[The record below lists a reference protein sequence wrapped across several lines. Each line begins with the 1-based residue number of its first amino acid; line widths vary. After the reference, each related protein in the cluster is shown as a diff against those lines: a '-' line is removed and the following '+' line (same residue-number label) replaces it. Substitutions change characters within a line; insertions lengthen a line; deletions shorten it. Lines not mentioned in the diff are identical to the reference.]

1 MNNEK
6 EKNQEN
12 LPVEQTAPSQQENP
26 EKSEKENASRQLSLQ
41 DREKLK
47 KAVIFTVLGIVF
59 VLSIWYIFAPSAE
72 DKKKAEEQIGLND
85 AVPQASNLDLSN
97 DKLKAYTLG
106 TDKDNEMHRQGMM
119 DNLYDYF
126 DRESEKNE
134 SLLSADKAEND
145 DPVVKSVNQYQETTR
160 MLQSFNEPPAYDPEK
175 EELWREVDDLRSKL
189 SEMEDAKSEKDDQ
202 LALMEKS
209 YEMAARYLPQA
220 PATPVNP
227 FETAVER
234 PMDGTPVNAHAR
246 AEAKEPVL
254 TVYPDV
260 VTVVSA
266 LYQEV
271 PDSVFMAEQLQ
282 ERNRHFFSA
291 EQTSDDIPDKNTLKV
306 SVYETVTLKDG
317 ETVRLRLLEAAR
329 VANMFIPKNTL
340 LSAVANVQ
348 GNRLS
353 ISVTSIEYR
362 ERIIAVNLTA
372 YDTDGQQGVFIP
384 NSLEANAVREI
395 AAGMGQSAGT
405 SFTFSS
411 NVGQQVA
418 SDAGRRLLQGASQYF
433 GNKMREVKVTL
444 KSGHRLF
451 LKAS

>member
-1 MNNEK
+1 MTQEK
-6 EKNQEN
+6 DKKPSKKE
-12 LPVEQTAPSQQENP
+12 LSPEQ
-26 EKSEKENASRQLSLQ
+26 
-41 DREKLK
+41 REKLK
-47 KAVIFTVLGIVF
+47 KIAAYSAIGLIFCTVMFFIVRGMF
-59 VLSIWYIFAPSAE
+59 SGG
-72 DKKKAEEQIGLND
+72 DKKASEAVAVNID
-85 AVPQASNLDLSN
+85 VPQAASEELPDN
-97 DKLKAYTLG
+97 KIKAYEMETRSDRENERALG
-106 TDKDNEMHRQGMM
+106 MNSLADYFSSQTRQEDEAMDESGNNHEIGRSVAQYQSAQNEMASFYSEPR
-119 DNLYDYF
+119 YDY
-126 DRESEKNE
+126 
-134 SLLSADKAEND
+134 
-145 DPVVKSVNQYQETTR
+145 
-160 MLQSFNEPPAYDPEK
+160 EK
-175 EELWREVDDLRSKL
+175 EAMRDEIEELKWRLDRQE
-189 SEMEDAKSEKDDQ
+189 EDRNDVQQQ
-202 LALMEKS
+202 LELMEKS

-234 PMDGTPVNAHAR
+234 SMDGTPVNAHAR
-246 AEAKEPVL
+246 AEAKEPAL
-254 TVYPDV
+254 MVYPDAA
-260 VTVVSA
+260 TVVSA

-271 PDSVFMAEQLQ
+271 PDSVFMAEQLE

-329 VANMFIPKNTL
+329 VAYMVIPRNTL
-340 LSAVANVQ
+340 LTAVAKVQ

-353 ISVTSIEYR
+353 LSVTSIEHR
-362 ERIIAVNLTA
+362 ERIIAVNLMA

-418 SDAGRRLLQGASQYF
+418 SDAGRGLLQGASQYF

>member
-6 EKNQEN
+6 ENIQEN
-12 LPVEQTAPSQQENP
+12 LSVEQTAPPQQEKP

-47 KAVIFTVLGIVF
+47 KGVIFAALGIVF
-59 VLSIWYIFAPSAE
+59 VVSIWWIFAPSAE
-72 DKKKAEEQIGLND
+72 EKKKTEEQAGLND
-85 AVPQASNLDLSN
+85 VVPQASNLDLSN

-106 TDKDNEMHRQGMM
+106 TDEENEINRQGMIG
-119 DNLYDYF
+119 NLYDYF

-134 SLLSADKAEND
+134 SLLSADDAEDD
-145 DPVVKSVNQYQETTR
+145 DPVAKSVNQYQETTR

-175 EELWREVDDLRSKL
+175 EELWREVDELRSKID
-189 SEMEDAKSEKDDQ
+189 EMEDAQNEKNDQ

-209 YEMAARYLPQA
+209 YEMAAKYLPQA

-234 PMDGTPVNAHAR
+234 PMDGTPVNAHVR

-254 TVYPDV
+254 TVYPDAA
-260 VTVVSA
+260 TVVSA

-271 PDSVFMAEQLQ
+271 SDSIFMAEQLQ

-329 VANMFIPKNTL
+329 VANMFIPRNTL
-340 LSAVANVQ
+340 FTAIARIQ

-353 ISVTSIEYR
+353 LTVTSIEYR

-384 NSLEANAVREI
+384 NSLEANAAREI

-411 NVGQQVA
+411 SAGQQIA
-418 SDAGRRLLQGASQYF
+418 ADAGRGLLQGTSQYF

>member
-1 MNNEK
+1 MEDVQNEK
-6 EKNQEN
+6 N
-12 LPVEQTAPSQQENP
+12 
-26 EKSEKENASRQLSLQ
+26 
-41 DREKLK
+41 
-47 KAVIFTVLGIVF
+47 
-59 VLSIWYIFAPSAE
+59 
-72 DKKKAEEQIGLND
+72 
-85 AVPQASNLDLSN
+85 
-97 DKLKAYTLG
+97 
-106 TDKDNEMHRQGMM
+106 
-119 DNLYDYF
+119 
-126 DRESEKNE
+126 
-134 SLLSADKAEND
+134 
-145 DPVVKSVNQYQETTR
+145 
-160 MLQSFNEPPAYDPEK
+160 
-175 EELWREVDDLRSKL
+175 
-189 SEMEDAKSEKDDQ
+189 DQ

-209 YEMAARYLPQA
+209 YEMAAKYLPQS
-220 PATPVNP
+220 PVTPVNP

-254 TVYPDV
+254 TVYPDAA
-260 VTVVSA
+260 TVVSA

-340 LSAVANVQ
+340 LTAVSNVQ

-353 ISVTSIEYR
+353 LSVTSIEYR

-372 YDTDGQQGVFIP
+372 YDTDGQPGVFIP
-384 NSLEANAVREI
+384 NSLEANAAREI

-411 NVGQQVA
+411 SAGQQIA
-418 SDAGRRLLQGASQYF
+418 ADAGRGLLQGASQYF